1 MRTPDRRKLRGSSAF
16 DLIFWRIECSME
28 NGIAELELRFFFW
41 SPLWL
46 ICPGGLDDDDQF
58 DGKV

>member
-28 NGIAELELRFFFW
+28 NEIAELELRFFF
-41 SPLWL
+41 
-46 ICPGGLDDDDQF
+46 GLPSGSF
-58 DGKV
+58 APVV

>member
-1 MRTPDRRKLRGSSAF
+1 
-16 DLIFWRIECSME
+16 ME